1 MNSDWHKKWT
11 KLIINKKNI
20 VKISQEN
27 ALLDGFY
34 FLRFDLL
41 FGEFIIYI
49 IVTYLQY
56 ELNVPCI

>member
-1 MNSDWHKKWT
+1 M
-11 KLIINKKNI
+11 INKKII